1 MNKNGGKIKIHVKKS
16 SNRIKNREKKRKFY
30 DLKKK
35 KTKSDKGALT
45 YIRASCY
52 QLEKKFHV
60 FLHQA

>member
-1 MNKNGGKIKIHVKKS
+1 MNKNGGKIEIHVKKKS
-16 SNRIKNREKKRKFY
+16 SNRIKNRERKRKFY
-30 DLKKK
+30 DLKK

>member
-16 SNRIKNREKKRKFY
+16 SNRIKNRERKRKFY
-30 DLKKK
+30 DLKK

-52 QLEKKFHV
+52 QLGKKFHV